1 MNDDATGA
9 APRLPPHPALRGYY
23 DRVEEKPAFVRE
35 LFDEA
40 AGDYDQIEGMMAF
53 GTGRWYRRQA
63 LKRAGLGTG
72 MRVLD
77 VAVGTGLVARE
88 AITLTGDR
96 RLVLGVDPSAGMLH
110 QARRL
115 LGLTAVQGL
124 GERLPCRDGSFDFV
138 SMGYALRHLADLVVT
153 FNEFC
158 RVLRPGGVICVL
170 ELTRPAGRLGYC
182 FLKIYLQR
190 VIPFVTRLT
199 THNRQAERLMRYFW
213 DTIVACVPPAE
224 ILAALSCAG
233 FENVHRTVVLGI
245 FSEYVGSVP
254 ATTSVPAS
262 AILSDPG

>member
-1 MNDDATGA
+1 MNDGAKGA
-9 APRLPPHPALRGYY
+9 ALPPHPALQGYY
-23 DRVEEKPAFVRE
+23 ERVEEKQAFVRE
-35 LFDEA
+35 LFDES
-40 AGDYDQIEGMMAF
+40 AGVYDQIEGMMAF

-63 LKRAGLGTG
+63 LERAGLKAGL
-72 MRVLD
+72 RALD

-115 LGLTAVQGL
+115 LGLPAVQGL

-138 SMGYALRHLADLVVT
+138 SMGYALRHLADLAVT
-153 FNEFC
+153 FKEFR

-170 ELTRPAGRLGYC
+170 ELTRPAGRIGHAL
-182 FLKIYLQR
+182 LKTYLQR
-190 VIPFVTRLT
+190 VIPLVTRLT
-199 THNRQAERLMRYFW
+199 TRNRQAERLMRYFW
-213 DTIVACVPPAE
+213 DTIAACVPPEE

-233 FENVHRTVVLGI
+233 FGDVRRTVVLGI

-254 ATTSVPAS
+254 EPGKTHGLACKAT
-262 AILSDPG
+262 D